1 MVDLGEKLSILA
13 SAAKYDASCAS
24 SGSSNSGGSSGRSG
38 KSGNSAGSSGGN
50 SCGSSGG
57 FGARVPA
64 GVCHSWTGDG
74 RCVSL
79 LKVLYSNVCRF
90 DCAYC
95 VNRASADV
103 ARASFT
109 PDELVQL
116 TTEFYRRNY
125 IEGLFLS
132 SGIFADPDIVMEKL
146 IAVAKKLRSEAGY
159 NGYIHLKVI
168 PGSGEDKIREAGL
181 WADRLSANIELPTE
195 KSLGALAPQKSGK
208 VIFGAMNEIRQA
220 AGEAEEDR
228 RHQLKSA
235 PVYAPAGQ
243 STQLIVGVTGEDDR
257 TIIGLS
263 GALYKKYS
271 MRRVYYSAYM
281 PVASLPP
288 YPAANSAA
296 VGSSVAAAGF
306 DNAAANSAFVHD
318 DAADSGD
325 MFAGFDGTV
334 YDGPLGLSPR
344 RLLVRE
350 HRLYQADWL
359 MRFYHFQPGEI
370 LNNEQPFLDPA
381 VDPKTAWALNHLD
394 RFPVEIKTAPYEELL
409 RVPGVG
415 ANGAR
420 RIIENRRSRQLSFEG
435 LRRLGVVLKR
445 ARYFITLG
453 GAFLEEPAGGYVA
466 GDSAAGSS
474 ATGTRQAGQL
484 KQAGPLKRALDNP
497 KRLRRILA
505 DEDDGLQLPLF
516 DF

>member
-1 MVDLGEKLSILA
+1 MVDLGDKLSILA

-24 SGSSNSGGSSGRSG
+24 SGSSNSS
-38 KSGNSAGSSGGN
+38 GSSGGGGRSDRSGKGGN
-50 SCGSSGG
+50 SVGASGGISDGSSGG
-57 FGARVPA
+57 FGVREPA

-90 DCAYC
+90 DCVYC

-109 PDELVQL
+109 PDELVSL
-116 TTEFYRRNY
+116 TCEFYRRNY

-146 IAVAKKLRSEAGY
+146 IAVAKKLRSESGY
-159 NGYIHLKVI
+159 NGYIHLKII

-243 STQLIVGVTGEDDR
+243 STQLIVGATCEDDR

-288 YPAANSAA
+288 YPAADSAVGNAA
-296 VGSSVAAAGF
+296 V
-306 DNAAANSAFVHD
+306 DSAFTHD
-318 DAADSGD
+318 DAANGGD

-359 MRFYHFQPGEI
+359 MRFYHFYPEEI
-370 LNNEQPFLDPA
+370 LTNEQPFLDPA
-381 VDPKTAWALNHLD
+381 VDPKTAWALRHLD
-394 RFPVEIKTAPYEELL
+394 KFPVEIKSAPYEELL

-420 RIIENRRSRQLSFEG
+420 RIIENRRSRQLSFDG

-453 GAFLEEPAGGYVA
+453 GAFLEEAAYGYSAGNSA
-466 GDSAAGSS
+466 GSQQAAGRSV
-474 ATGTRQAGQL
+474 
-484 KQAGPLKRALDNP
+484 KRALDNP